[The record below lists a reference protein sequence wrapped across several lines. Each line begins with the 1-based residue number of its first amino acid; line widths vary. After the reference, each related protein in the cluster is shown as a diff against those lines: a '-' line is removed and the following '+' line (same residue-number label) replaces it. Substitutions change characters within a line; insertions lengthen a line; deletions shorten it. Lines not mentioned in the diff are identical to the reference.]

1 MKLSYSEENY
11 LKAIY
16 HLSQSGDKGVHTNAI
31 ADSLNTK
38 AASASDMIKK
48 LAAKKLISY
57 KKYYGVK
64 ITEFGKQIALQLI
77 RKHRLW
83 EVFLVEKLS
92 FNWDEVHEVA
102 EELEHIKSPLL
113 IKRLDDFLG
122 NPQYDPH
129 GDPIP
134 DKDGNIPAKPSLP
147 LSEMKIGNSGTIAS
161 VKDSDSR
168 FLKYL
173 DKMEMGIGSRIKILD
188 VIEFDKSMEVL
199 IDEKRKLSISNE
211 VSANIL
217 MKEEA

>member
-16 HLSQSGDKGVHTNAI
+16 HLSENRNQVVNTNAI

-64 ITEFGKQIALQLI
+64 ITDTGKKVALQII

-83 EVFLVEKLS
+83 EVFLVQKLN

-113 IKRLDDFLG
+113 IQRLNEFLG
-122 NPQYDPH
+122 DPKFDPH

-134 DKDGNIPAKPSLP
+134 DEAGAIPSKPSIP
-147 LSEMKIGNSGTIAS
+147 LSQLITGKSGIITS
-161 VKDSDSR
+161 VKDSDSS

-173 DKMEMGIGSRIKILD
+173 DKMEMKIGSRIKVLD
-188 VIEFDKSMEVL
+188 VIEFDNSMEIL
-199 IDEKRKLSISNE
+199 IDDKRKINVSNE
-211 VSANIL
+211 VSGNLL
-217 MKEEA
+217 MKI